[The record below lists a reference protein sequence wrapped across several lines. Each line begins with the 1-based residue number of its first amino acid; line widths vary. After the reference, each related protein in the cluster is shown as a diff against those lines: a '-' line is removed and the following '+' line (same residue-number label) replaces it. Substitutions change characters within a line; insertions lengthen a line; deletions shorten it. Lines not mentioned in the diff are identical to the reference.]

1 MAVGERSAG
10 TRRACTAAVGIFLC
24 SKDASGLN
32 KCRCSS
38 ASAACKVLL
47 TVAEEGWANARA
59 RVTAVTEVQE
69 S

>member
-1 MAVGERSAG
+1 MHR
-10 TRRACTAAVGIFLC
+10 
-24 SKDASGLN
+24 DLN